1 MSPCV
6 SRKMSAVCFLYA
18 RQLVTLLTR
27 EGVAAPPL
35 GLVDA
40 DWGGTPVESWS
51 PDSALDKCN
60 SRFVEPKVAL
70 VFTSA
75 ANRLIGEVLQSLGAF
90 SWLKAPTSAFT

>member
-1 MSPCV
+1 MAPCV
-6 SRKMSAVCFLYA
+6 CRKMSAVCFLYA
-18 RQLVTLLTR
+18 RHLVTLLTR

-60 SRFVEPKVAL
+60 SRFVEPKVTRVMTIVTCHL
-70 VFTSA
+70 LLCSSI
-75 ANRLIGEVLQSLGAF
+75 R
-90 SWLKAPTSAFT
+90 

>member
-1 MSPCV
+1 MAPCV

-75 ANRLIGEVLQSLGAF
+75 ANRLTPSCRELIF
-90 SWLKAPTSAFT
+90 PI

>member
-1 MSPCV
+1 MAFCV

-60 SRFVEPKVAL
+60 SRFVEPKVTFRA
-70 VFTSA
+70 
-75 ANRLIGEVLQSLGAF
+75 
-90 SWLKAPTSAFT
+90 

>member
-1 MSPCV
+1 
-6 SRKMSAVCFLYA
+6 MSAVCFLYA
-18 RQLVTLLTR
+18 RHLVTLLTR

-60 SRFVEPKVAL
+60 SRFVEPKVTRVL
-70 VFTSA
+70 LDNCDLLSSSVFCPSDEGHQGRA
-75 ANRLIGEVLQSLGAF
+75 CVPVL
-90 SWLKAPTSAFT
+90 